1 MKIKTTFNIRLI
13 CNELVEQSKKEGL
26 LFSKG
31 ILFFVLHDNEIPVA
45 FFGLKI
51 NNKTAIIK
59 CDYVS
64 KDYRGNRLLYKM
76 INYRLNWLKKK
87 VPSVKKV
94 FANTTEMATS
104 SHIKAGAKIL
114 NRYKNKIT
122 KVEYEIL

>member
-1 MKIKTTFNIRLI
+1 MKIKTTYNIRLI

-31 ILFFVLHDNEIPVA
+31 ILFFVLHDNKIPVA

-76 INYRLNWLKKK
+76 IKYRLDWLKKK

-104 SHIKAGAKIL
+104 SHIKAGANIL
-114 NRYKNKIT
+114 NQYKNKIT

>member
-1 MKIKTTFNIRLI
+1 MKIKTTYNIRLI

-31 ILFFVLHDNEIPVA
+31 TLFFVLYDQETPFA

-76 INYRLNWLKKK
+76 IKYRLDWLKKK

-114 NRYKNKIT
+114 NQYKNKTT

>member
-1 MKIKTTFNIRLI
+1 MKIKTTYNIRLI

-31 ILFFVLHDNEIPVA
+31 ILFFVLYDQETPFA

-64 KDYRGNRLLYKM
+64 KDYRGNRFLYKM
-76 INYRLNWLKKK
+76 IKYRLDWLKKK
-87 VPSVKKV
+87 APSVRRV

-104 SHIKAGAKIL
+104 SHIKSGAKIL
-114 NRYKNKIT
+114 NQYKNKIT

>member
-1 MKIKTTFNIRLI
+1 MKITTTYDIRSI
-13 CNELVEQSKKEGL
+13 CNDLVNQSIKEGL

-31 ILFFVLHDNEIPVA
+31 ILFFVLHDSEPIA

-51 NNKTAIIK
+51 NDKTAIIK

-64 KDYRGNRLLYKM
+64 KEYRGNRLLYKM
-76 INYRLNWLKKK
+76 IKYRLNWLKNNI
-87 VPSVKKV
+87 PAVKKAV
-94 FANTTEMATS
+94 ANTTEMATS

-114 NRYKNKIT
+114 KQYKNKIT

>member
-1 MKIKTTFNIRLI
+1 MRIKITKEITST
-13 CNELVEQSKKEGL
+13 CNDLVAQSKKEGL

-31 ILFFVLHDNEIPVA
+31 ILFFILYVEENPVA

-51 NNKTAIIK
+51 NDKTAVIK

-64 KDYRGNRLLYKM
+64 KPHRGNRLLYKM
-76 INYRLNWLKKK
+76 IKYRLDWLKQKYPYIKK
-87 VPSVKKV
+87 VT
-94 FANTTEMATS
+94 ANTTEMATS

-114 NRYKNKIT
+114 KQYKNKIT